1 MLSDL
6 TKEILCESSFEEMI
20 LQNIEHQPNV
30 LYQWTSDVK
39 YPSQEELRRII
50 MNNYVHEAKKV
61 IQSEMGASLKR
72 SERLKEK
79 SAIQNDMS
87 RDTRGDKGENEH
99 NSNHTVSKKE
109 KEYDVYGEDEDLAI
123 QEKYMTELLG
133 KYKMK
138 LNDVNEALA
147 VVNED
152 SRKLISDDIM
162 EATIYNII
170 SEAVYGEADLTE
182 KTRIYFFNK

>member
-1 MLSDL
+1 MQY
-6 TKEILCESSFEEMI
+6 IF
-20 LQNIEHQPNV
+20 
-30 LYQWTSDVK
+30 
-39 YPSQEELRRII
+39 
-50 MNNYVHEAKKV
+50 
-61 IQSEMGASLKR
+61 
-72 SERLKEK
+72 
-79 SAIQNDMS
+79 
-87 RDTRGDKGENEH
+87 
-99 NSNHTVSKKE
+99 KKE
-109 KEYDVYGEDEDLAI
+109 KEYDVFGEDEDLAI

>member
-1 MLSDL
+1 M
-6 TKEILCESSFEEMI
+6 
-20 LQNIEHQPNV
+20 
-30 LYQWTSDVK
+30 K

-50 MNNYVHEAKKV
+50 MGNYVHEAKKV

-72 SERLKEK
+72 SERLKERT
-79 SAIQNDMS
+79 ALQNDMS
-87 RDTRGDKGENEH
+87 RDTKSEH
-99 NSNHTVSKKE
+99 NSNHTVVKKE
-109 KEYDVYGEDEDLAI
+109 KEYDVFGEDEDLAI

-138 LNDVNEALA
+138 FNDVNEALA
-147 VVNED
+147 VVNEE
-152 SRKLISDDIM
+152 SRKLISNDIM

>member
-1 MLSDL
+1 
-6 TKEILCESSFEEMI
+6 MI

-50 MNNYVHEAKKV
+50 MGNYVHEAKKV
-61 IQSEMGASLKR
+61 IQSEMGTSLKR
-72 SERLKEK
+72 SERLKERT
-79 SAIQNDMS
+79 AIQNDMS
-87 RDTRGDKGENEH
+87 RDTRSEH
-99 NSNHTVSKKE
+99 NSNHTVVKKE
-109 KEYDVYGEDEDLAI
+109 KEYDVFGEDEDLAI

>member
-1 MLSDL
+1 
-6 TKEILCESSFEEMI
+6 
-20 LQNIEHQPNV
+20 
-30 LYQWTSDVK
+30 
-39 YPSQEELRRII
+39 
-50 MNNYVHEAKKV
+50 
-61 IQSEMGASLKR
+61 
-72 SERLKEK
+72 
-79 SAIQNDMS
+79 
-87 RDTRGDKGENEH
+87 
-99 NSNHTVSKKE
+99 
-109 KEYDVYGEDEDLAI
+109 
-123 QEKYMTELLG
+123 
-133 KYKMK
+133 MK